1 MSTLTV
7 AFAPYVDTDTSTTT
21 RHASVTLTS
30 VGVQPREKLYPQ
42 EIQGLADG
50 EQPITFT
57 ISRFARKK
65 VIDDL
70 LPHAASFVARAPR
83 RTLDGFLDAVVNDGA
98 ELAQFTWSETDRRDG
113 STYSQ
118 SEWGFYRV
126 QGPQVAGARESL
138 QLVLYPVNR
147 LRFVNSSTYLSD
159 ADYN

>member
-1 MSTLTV
+1 M
-7 AFAPYVDTDTSTTT
+7 AGA
-21 RHASVTLTS
+21 
-30 VGVQPREKLYPQ
+30 
-42 EIQGLADG
+42 

-70 LPHAASFVARAPR
+70 LPHAAKFVARAPR

-98 ELAQFTWSETDRRDG
+98 ELAQFSWSETDRRDG
-113 STYSQ
+113 TSYSQ

-126 QGPQVAGARESL
+126 VSPQVAGARESL
-138 QLVLYPVNR
+138 QLVLFPVNR